1 MKRSGKIFLGC
12 SIFTLTVLFLHPN
25 VLKGFPADPDKTAYL
40 SDLEREVVSE
50 LNLARTQ
57 PQRYAEFLTEYS
69 KHFAGRVFHEPGQTN
84 LLTNEGKKGVD
95 EAIRFLKTQKPI
107 STLTA
112 SRGMSRAAGDMVRMQ
127 ETTSQTG
134 HKGRDGS
141 TFADRINRYGSW
153 NGSCSE
159 NIDYGNNDA
168 RRIVMA
174 LIIDD
179 GVSSRGHRKSVF
191 EPRFKRTGVAFGK
204 HKTYNYMCVIE
215 LAVEYTEK

>member
-1 MKRSGKIFLGC
+1 MRSRKIF
-12 SIFTLTVLFLHPN
+12 IAFTIITLSVFFLLPTK
-25 VLKGFPADPDKTAYL
+25 LKGFPAEPDKTAYL
-40 SDLEREVVSE
+40 TDLEREVVNE

-69 KHFAGRVFHEPGQTN
+69 KHFTGRVLHESGQTN
-84 LLTNEGKKGVD
+84 LLTNEGKKAVD

-127 ETTSQTG
+127 ETTTQTG

-179 GVSSRGHRKSVF
+179 GVSNRGHRKSIF
-191 EPRFKRTGVAFGK
+191 ESRFKRTGVAFGR